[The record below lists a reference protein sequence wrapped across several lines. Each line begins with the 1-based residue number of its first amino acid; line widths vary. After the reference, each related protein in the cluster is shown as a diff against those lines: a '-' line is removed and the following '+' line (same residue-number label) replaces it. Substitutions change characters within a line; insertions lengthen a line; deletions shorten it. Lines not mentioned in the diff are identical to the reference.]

1 MDINRGKPAD
11 EQLQLLVVKDLDEVE
26 RYEIVESLKEGEDL
40 HVDAL
45 VQPVAKNELAVL
57 ELVLIRH
64 VDVCSTRL
72 QLDVLVHVEELARE
86 RECLAQDLRVVL
98 QGVKQTIEEL
108 RVKVL
113 EIIEHEGVAQHHFV
127 ERFDE
132 VAVQQLALAE
142 SLADD
147 SAYESEHFEKLLLLM
162 HPGRVRV
169 RVVGGALVRRLEE
182 EGVVWIKY
190 ALADQL
196 EPLFGEA
203 PFVHTLFVVELD
215 REFLLP

>member
-1 MDINRGKPAD
+1 LDINRGKPAD
-11 EQLQLLVVKDLDEVE
+11 KELQLLVVKDLDEVE

-113 EIIEHEGVAQHHFV
+113 EIIEHEGVA
-127 ERFDE
+127 
-132 VAVQQLALAE
+132 
-142 SLADD
+142 
-147 SAYESEHFEKLLLLM
+147 
-162 HPGRVRV
+162 
-169 RVVGGALVRRLEE
+169 
-182 EGVVWIKY
+182 
-190 ALADQL
+190 
-196 EPLFGEA
+196 
-203 PFVHTLFVVELD
+203 
-215 REFLLP
+215 